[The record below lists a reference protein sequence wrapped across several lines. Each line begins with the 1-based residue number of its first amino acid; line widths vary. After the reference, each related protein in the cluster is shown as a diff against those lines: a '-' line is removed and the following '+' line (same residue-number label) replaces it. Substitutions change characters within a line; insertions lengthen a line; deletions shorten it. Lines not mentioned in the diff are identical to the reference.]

1 MSLACRV
8 GEGRMTDTIAA
19 SFLGGFPDLA
29 LTVRL
34 DPLRMHG
41 PTPSE
46 RARMGRTGTLLGAV
60 APQPQQNHGQAARPD
75 ANGGECRV

>member
-1 MSLACRV
+1 MSLASRV
-8 GEGRMTDTIAA
+8 GGRMTDTIAA

-46 RARMGRTGTLLGAV
+46 RARLGRTRTVLGAV
-60 APQPQQNHGQAARPD
+60 APQPQRDHGQAARPD
-75 ANGGECRV
+75 AHAGEYRV